1 MKITTLL
8 TLCLIFS
15 HNLFSLNPCES
26 FNQLVQGNQRF
37 VNNKN
42 VNNNSNEAL
51 RLTQKAAQNPFA
63 VIVACADSRVAPEI
77 VFDQSIGDLFV
88 VRVAGN
94 VIGPLELESIEYAVK
109 HLGSSIIL
117 VMGHQNCGA
126 VDAVIQNQT
135 QDIPFIA
142 QTIKPAV
149 LKAQSAPSSNS
160 LLESAIKLNASQMAT
175 FLKQS
180 RIVKEGYSQGSVG
193 IKAAYYN
200 FSTGCVEV
208 LQ

>member
-1 MKITTLL
+1 MNFFSFLAL
-8 TLCLIFS
+8 FFIFS
-15 HNLFSLNPCES
+15 QSLFSLTPCES

-42 VNNNSNEAL
+42 AISDSNKDL
-51 RLTQKAAQNPFA
+51 RLSQKVVQNPFA

-77 VFDQSIGDLFV
+77 VFDQSIGGLFV
-88 VRVAGN
+88 IRVAGN

-109 HLGSSIIL
+109 YLGSSIIL

-126 VDAVIQNQT
+126 VDAVIQNNI

-142 QTIKPAV
+142 QIIKPAV
-149 LKAQSAPSSNS
+149 LKAKNTPTNS
-160 LLESAIKLNASQMAT
+160 LLKSATKINACQMAD
-175 FLKQS
+175 FLKHS
-180 RIVKEGYSQGSVG
+180 SIIKDLYSEGSID
-193 IKAAYYN
+193 IKAAYYS
-200 FSTGCVEV
+200 FSTGFVEV